1 MGRGVQCNSQGA
13 QKLQFYREKK
23 KSLLLSVCKGNEN
36 LMRLD
41 FFFSPSALGAIQL
54 STLQQVP

>member
-23 KSLLLSVCKGNEN
+23 SLLLSVCKGNEN

-41 FFFSPSALGAIQL
+41 FFFPPSALGAIQL